1 MGILQWKK
9 AALHPPKKK
18 KKHLGKVI
26 LRDIWVKY
34 GELNLPL
41 PEEVHHWPGPA
52 KRKLSEVGRIQV
64 GQDGKA

>member
-1 MGILQWKK
+1 MGILKRKK
-9 AALHPPKKK
+9 VALHPSKKKK

-41 PEEVHHWPGPA
+41 PEKFIIG
-52 KRKLSEVGRIQV
+52 QV
-64 GQDGKA
+64 LPNAGS